1 MEKDNDTMFIEI
13 YEWVDSIPLSRVKKN
28 ISRDFSDA
36 GKLNLLSPPCRNYQK
51 LYTKYRRD
59 A

>member
-1 MEKDNDTMFIEI
+1 MENKDNDTMFIEI

-36 GKLNLLSPPCRNYQK
+36 GIIPLPSPPSRN
-51 LYTKYRRD
+51 
-59 A
+59 

>member
-1 MEKDNDTMFIEI
+1 MENKDSDTMFIEI

-36 GKLNLLSPPCRNYQK
+36 GNLS
-51 LYTKYRRD
+51 
-59 A
+59 

>member
-1 MEKDNDTMFIEI
+1 MENKDNDTMFIEI

-36 GKLNLLSPPCRNYQK
+36 GIRKLKKSSSQNL
-51 LYTKYRRD
+51 
-59 A
+59 